1 MQKGVFGRFCLARI
15 DYNQL
20 HPVLHG
26 LLHGLTRVDREA
38 LLGDYRISADHD
50 PGFRTGECIWSCHP
64 ATVKRLRDHLACL
77 IDRLDGEESVW
88 IRAHR
93 HDEHG
98 SHDRVKWI
106 AQISIAGIDRDRR
119 SEEHTSELQ
128 SLMRTSYA
136 VFCLK

>member
-64 ATVKRLRDHLACL
+64 ATVKRLRDH
-77 IDRLDGEESVW
+77 
-88 IRAHR
+88 
-93 HDEHG
+93 
-98 SHDRVKWI
+98 
-106 AQISIAGIDRDRR
+106 R

-128 SLMRTSYA
+128 SLMRNSYA
-136 VFCLK
+136 VFCLKKHILYIQIKYTSESN

>member
-77 IDRLDGEESVW
+77 LDRLDGSTSTSV
-88 IRAHR
+88 IPFFTACVTVGPGLIERPCL
-93 HDEHG
+93 EITG
-98 SHDRVKWI
+98 LVPTMI
-106 AQISIAGIDRDRR
+106 QV
-119 SEEHTSELQ
+119 SELANAFGPAIQ
-128 SLMRTSYA
+128 RP
-136 VFCLK
+136 